1 MLKPGMSAIE
11 AGIRLAFLPCRNWEE
26 FDKLHLDVFE
36 RMKSNSSNPRKIP
49 NYIDGDPDLLEY
61 DHKHDI
67 GEIFIWNSISEAYRN
82 ADLIIATYKNQTK
95 HPSSSEGRSTL
106 CLSDP
111 RTTLIDK
118 QTRFTIP
125 SVEAWCIDQ
134 GYHLAPKM
142 DDETLKL
149 FLGYLSQDL
158 EKQFNSTFD
167 LSSLLDKLNQELSDQ
182 RPTNQYRQL
191 YLTSYIYALSEL
203 KNTFGRPNIEGKD
216 LLIKPQTFETH
227 EAHQAKSAEL
237 SAQSADADKPLKPFH
252 EMANLSFKEVEF
264 VIDPESA
271 VIRVVARSK
280 QVSVAYSDLGL
291 THKASKVRLNAQGDL
306 FVSLLHRYIEPKTTE
321 KRLNRLTN
329 CLKKAFNISESP
341 FIKGKPIYKS
351 RIPKD
356 ATAKRDG
363 KWTQTRFD
371 EKTYGP
377 NDADCFLS
385 DADPTH
391 DSDKYAN

>member
-1 MLKPGMSAIE
+1 MLKPGISAIE

-26 FDKLHLDVFE
+26 FDKLHVHVFE
-36 RMKSNSSNPRKIP
+36 RMKSNRSTPRKIP
-49 NYIDGDPDLLEY
+49 NYIAGDPDLLEY
-61 DHKHDI
+61 DHKHDV
-67 GEIFIWNSISEAYRN
+67 GEVFMWNSISEAYRN

-106 CLSDP
+106 CLSDL

-125 SVEAWCIDQ
+125 SVKAWCIDQ
-134 GYHLAPKM
+134 GYNLAPKM
-142 DDETLKL
+142 DDETLEL
-149 FLGYLSQDL
+149 FLGYLSQDRDT
-158 EKQFNSTFD
+158 QFNPTVD
-167 LSSLLDKLNQELSDQ
+167 LSCLLDKLNQELSDQ
-182 RPTNQYRQL
+182 RSTNQYSQL

-203 KNTFGRPNIEGKD
+203 KNIFGSPNIEGKD
-216 LLIKPQTFETH
+216 HLIKPQTFEAH

-237 SAQSADADKPLKPFH
+237 STQSADADKPLKPFH
-252 EMANLSFKEVEF
+252 EMTDLSFKEVTF
-264 VIDPESA
+264 VIDPGSTS
-271 VIRVVARSK
+271 IRVVARTK
-280 QVSVAYSDLGL
+280 QASVAYSDLGF
-291 THKASKVRLNAQGDL
+291 THKTNKVRLNAQGDL
-306 FVSLLHRYIEPKTTE
+306 FISILNGYVEPKTTE
-321 KRLNRLTN
+321 KRLNRLTT

-377 NDADCFLS
+377 NDADYFLS
-385 DADPTH
+385 DVDPTH
-391 DSDKYAN
+391 DSDDYAN